1 MPSESVSYH
10 LADLVDRK
18 AEQVHLANQ
27 LQSDIRNQQQ
37 ELKERLDDLDEE
49 VDEDG
54 LSEGTKRGVR
64 QLEQDM
70 WRWERDN
77 YETMGLMTREL
88 SGLSLLKA
96 WNALPSA
103 LKPEPRDPAPQGRVL
118 LLDYA
123 TQIDRKLLDEVGR
136 TQQLLAERDQAVEK
150 AIKEKSASDAE
161 KEVLVAKLRAAE
173 ADNESYKEKIKELQL
188 QMQMGSMGLGGQ
200 DGENARKVAACR
212 EQS

>member
-77 YETMGLMTREL
+77 YETMGLMTREVRYTQV
-88 SGLSLLKA
+88 
-96 WNALPSA
+96 SA
-103 LKPEPRDPAPQGRVL
+103 Q
-118 LLDYA
+118 
-123 TQIDRKLLDEVGR
+123 
-136 TQQLLAERDQAVEK
+136 
-150 AIKEKSASDAE
+150 
-161 KEVLVAKLRAAE
+161 
-173 ADNESYKEKIKELQL
+173 
-188 QMQMGSMGLGGQ
+188 
-200 DGENARKVAACR
+200 
-212 EQS
+212 